1 MAKFSILLLPPF
13 GVMSDSESKNPRPL
27 FDEAF
32 WKEMRYLVLGNNITL
47 IKVFLTVS
55 NKK

>member
-1 MAKFSILLLPPF
+1 
-13 GVMSDSESKNPRPL
+13 MSDSESKNPRPL